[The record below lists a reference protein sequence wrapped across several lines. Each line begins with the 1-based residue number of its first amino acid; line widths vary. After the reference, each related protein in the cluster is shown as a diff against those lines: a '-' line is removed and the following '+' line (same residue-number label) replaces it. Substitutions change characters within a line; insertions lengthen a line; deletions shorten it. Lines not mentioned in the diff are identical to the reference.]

1 MLAASDI
8 QPIWLTPDTYR
19 PLVLSKMLVAPAT
32 AAEPSC
38 TQPAVIGP
46 DSTWFLPAG
55 AVQNATVPE
64 AVAIVTLMACL
75 RSGGAGAG
83 AGLCAGLVVTP
94 SGGQREV
101 SVPPSPRTS
110 PPERGPLGP
119 HPLPPRGCW
128 GRQRSPAPVTP
139 KSV

>member
-75 RSGGAGAG
+75 RSGGAGPG
-83 AGLCAGLVVTP
+83 AVPFAVPLLTP
-94 SGGQREV
+94 APDHRKV
-101 SVPPSPRTS
+101 SVP
-110 PPERGPLGP
+110 
-119 HPLPPRGCW
+119 
-128 GRQRSPAPVTP
+128 
-139 KSV
+139 

>member
-75 RSGGAGAG
+75 RSGGAGTG
-83 AGLCAGLVVTP
+83 TVLCAELVLTP
-94 SGGQREV
+94 PADQRKV
-101 SVPPSPRTS
+101 PVPPSPRTN
-110 PPERGPLGP
+110 PPESRPIRP
-119 HPLPPRGCW
+119 NHLPARARW
-128 GRQRSPAPVTP
+128 EAQVFN
-139 KSV
+139 

>member
-83 AGLCAGLVVTP
+83 AGLFAGVVVTP
-94 SGGQREV
+94 AAGQRKV
-101 SVPPSPRTS
+101 SGPSSPPTS
-110 PPERGPLGP
+110 PPGSR
-119 HPLPPRGCW
+119 PPRAEHLPAR
-128 GRQRSPAPVTP
+128 GRWERQLSPGT
-139 KSV
+139 STR

>member
-38 TQPAVIGP
+38 TQPAGIGP

-83 AGLCAGLVVTP
+83 TGPCPELLATP
-94 SGGQREV
+94 PADHRKGRA
-101 SVPPSPRTS
+101 PP
-110 PPERGPLGP
+110 PPP
-119 HPLPPRGCW
+119 
-128 GRQRSPAPVTP
+128 
-139 KSV
+139 

>member
-75 RSGGAGAG
+75 RSGGARTGTV
-83 AGLCAGLVVTP
+83 LCAELVLTP
-94 SGGQREV
+94 SAGQPKV
-101 SVPPSPRTS
+101 NVPSSARAN
-110 PPERGPLGP
+110 RQ
-119 HPLPPRGCW
+119 
-128 GRQRSPAPVTP
+128 GRLSLRP
-139 KSV
+139 

>member
-46 DSTWFLPAG
+46 DRTWFLPAG

-64 AVAIVTLMACL
+64 AVPIVTLMACL
-75 RSGGAGAG
+75 RSGGGAG
-83 AGLCAGLVVTP
+83 GAGRCAEPVLTP
-94 SGGQREV
+94 AAGPRE
-101 SVPPSPRTS
+101 
-110 PPERGPLGP
+110 
-119 HPLPPRGCW
+119 
-128 GRQRSPAPVTP
+128 
-139 KSV
+139 

>member
-8 QPIWLTPDTYR
+8 QPGWLTPDTYR

-75 RSGGAGAG
+75 RSGGAGTG
-83 AGLCAGLVVTP
+83 TVLCAELVL
-94 SGGQREV
+94 
-101 SVPPSPRTS
+101 PPSAGQPEGTLPSSPRS
-110 PPERGPLGP
+110 SRHESRAIRPEPPPATACCER
-119 HPLPPRGCW
+119 
-128 GRQRSPAPVTP
+128 QI
-139 KSV
+139 

>member
-75 RSGGAGAG
+75 RSGGGRAG
-83 AGLCAGLVVTP
+83 AGLRAEPCLPASAGH
-94 SGGQREV
+94 RE
-101 SVPPSPRTS
+101 
-110 PPERGPLGP
+110 G
-119 HPLPPRGCW
+119 
-128 GRQRSPAPVTP
+128 
-139 KSV
+139 K

>member
-75 RSGGAGAG
+75 RSGGARRWAPV
-83 AGLCAGLVVTP
+83 CPLVLLTP
-94 SGGQREV
+94 PADPRN
-101 SVPPSPRTS
+101 PS
-110 PPERGPLGP
+110 
-119 HPLPPRGCW
+119 LPP
-128 GRQRSPAPVTP
+128 PPP
-139 KSV
+139 PNP

>member
-19 PLVLSKMLVAPAT
+19 PRVLSKMLVAPAT

-83 AGLCAGLVVTP
+83 TVLCPELLLTP
-94 SGGQREV
+94 SADQRKV
-101 SVPPSPRTS
+101 RGPSS
-110 PPERGPLGP
+110 PPANPPEPWPIGPDHLPAGARWERPFSSLTS
-119 HPLPPRGCW
+119 H
-128 GRQRSPAPVTP
+128 
-139 KSV
+139 

>member
-75 RSGGAGAG
+75 RSGGAGTGTGLFARLVLTPAG
-83 AGLCAGLVVTP
+83 DQRKGIVP
-94 SGGQREV
+94 SAPKKNRHE
-101 SVPPSPRTS
+101 PR
-110 PPERGPLGP
+110 PLRPE
-119 HPLPPRGCW
+119 
-128 GRQRSPAPVTP
+128 
-139 KSV
+139 

>member
-83 AGLCAGLVVTP
+83 AAPLAELVLP
-94 SGGQREV
+94 PAADQRKG
-101 SVPPSPRTS
+101 SVPSSPTTN
-110 PPERGPLGP
+110 PQERWPLGP
-119 HPLPPRGCW
+119 NHLPARARW
-128 GRQRSPAPVTP
+128 ERQLSSVT
-139 KSV
+139 

>member
-75 RSGGAGAG
+75 RSGGGGGGAG
-83 AGLCAGLVVTP
+83 VCAGRWLSP

-101 SVPPSPRTS
+101 VA
-110 PPERGPLGP
+110 
-119 HPLPPRGCW
+119 
-128 GRQRSPAPVTP
+128 PAPP
-139 KSV
+139 

>member
-83 AGLCAGLVVTP
+83 EGLCAAAGLAP
-94 SGGQREV
+94 AAG
-101 SVPPSPRTS
+101 PRGA
-110 PPERGPLGP
+110 RGPSATQTST
-119 HPLPPRGCW
+119 H
-128 GRQRSPAPVTP
+128 GRWSTG
-139 KSV
+139 